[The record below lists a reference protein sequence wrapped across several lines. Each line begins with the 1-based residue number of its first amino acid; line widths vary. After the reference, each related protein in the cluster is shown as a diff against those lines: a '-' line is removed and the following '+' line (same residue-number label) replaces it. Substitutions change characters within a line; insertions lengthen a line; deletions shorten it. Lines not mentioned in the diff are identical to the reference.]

1 METYAYYADNKWR
14 QPASGEYF
22 DSENPYSGETWARI
36 PRCDEKDANLAVQ
49 AAYRAYHEGPWG
61 RMSPSERGEMVR
73 RLGDAVA
80 RHADRLAEIETRDNG
95 NRQLLLLCRHGGQTR
110 RLGHSHRPR

>member
-36 PRCDEKDANLAVQ
+36 PRCDEKDVNLAVQ
-49 AAYRAYHEGPWG
+49 AAP
-61 RMSPSERGEMVR
+61 
-73 RLGDAVA
+73 GDA
-80 RHADRLAEIETRDNG
+80 
-95 NRQLLLLCRHGGQTR
+95 
-110 RLGHSHRPR
+110 